1 MESSAQISFTGE
13 LAQIT
18 DDYTQQIAV
27 MLGLAND
34 AVFSKTGVSLPISLS
49 LSLSP
54 SRFKVSDNHVSVI
67 LQ

>member
-49 LSLSP
+49 LSP
-54 SRFKVSDNHVSVI
+54 PRFKVSYNHVSVI

>member
-1 MESSAQISFTGE
+1 MLVESSAQISFTGE

-34 AVFSKTGVSLPISLS
+34 AVFSKTGVSLPICLSVCLSFTLS
-49 LSLSP
+49 LSLPLDS
-54 SRFKVSDNHVSVI
+54 K
-67 LQ
+67 

>member
-1 MESSAQISFTGE
+1 MLVESSAQISFTGE

-49 LSLSP
+49 LSLPLDS
-54 SRFKVSDNHVSVI
+54 K
-67 LQ
+67 